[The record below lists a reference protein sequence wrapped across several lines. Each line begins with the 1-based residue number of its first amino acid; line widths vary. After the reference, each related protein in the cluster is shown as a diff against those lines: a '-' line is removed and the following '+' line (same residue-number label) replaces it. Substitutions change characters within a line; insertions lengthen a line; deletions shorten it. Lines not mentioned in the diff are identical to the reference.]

1 MDPAPHNTGR
11 SLGCV
16 CQAPVMASFTI
27 RSAIPADADFLT
39 DMLVVAVNWEPH
51 RHRSREEIMADPPLA
66 HYVSGWMGSTDLG
79 VVAVTPAGLP
89 IGAAWLRYLPA
100 TDPGYGYVRDDVP
113 ELSMG
118 VIASW
123 RGRGVGR
130 TLLRSVLDVAR
141 AAGVT
146 AVSLSVERAN
156 FAARLYEAEGFRTV
170 ESFGHS
176 HTMLVDLKA

>member
-1 MDPAPHNTGR
+1 
-11 SLGCV
+11 
-16 CQAPVMASFTI
+16 MASFTI
-27 RSAIPADADFLT
+27 RPATSADVDFLT
-39 DMLVVAVNWEPH
+39 DMLVEAVNWEPH

-66 HYVSGWMGSTDLG
+66 QHVSGWMGSNDLG
-79 VVAVTPAGLP
+79 VVAVSPAGLR

-118 VIASW
+118 VVASW

-130 TLLRSVLDVAR
+130 TLLRSVLDTAR

-146 AVSLSVERAN
+146 AVALSVERAN

-170 ESFGHS
+170 KSFDHS
-176 HTMLVDLKA
+176 DTMLADLKA

>member
-1 MDPAPHNTGR
+1 
-11 SLGCV
+11 
-16 CQAPVMASFTI
+16 MASFTI
-27 RSAIPADADFLT
+27 RSATPADAEFLT
-39 DMLVVAVNWEPH
+39 DMLVEAVNWEPH
-51 RHRSREEIMADPPLA
+51 RHRSSEEIMADPPLT
-66 HYVSGWMGSTDLG
+66 HYVSGWMCSTDLG
-79 VVAVTPAGLP
+79 VVAVSPVGLS

-118 VIASW
+118 VVASW

-130 TLLRSVLDVAR
+130 ALLRSALNAAR

-156 FAARLYEAEGFRTV
+156 FAARLYQAEGFRTV
-170 ESFGHS
+170 ESFDHS
-176 HTMLVDLKA
+176 DTMLADLKA